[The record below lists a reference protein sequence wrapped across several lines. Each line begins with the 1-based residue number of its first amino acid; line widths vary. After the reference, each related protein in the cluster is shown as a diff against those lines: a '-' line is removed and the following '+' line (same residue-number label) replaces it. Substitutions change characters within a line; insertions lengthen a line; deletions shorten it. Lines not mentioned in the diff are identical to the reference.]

1 MKKYLILLTMAAMTL
16 SGCATKISGSHILG
30 PGNTKRAI
38 DPSQLRQNVEA
49 VYHLATRD
57 VLLIQLNELIASTEA
72 NKIDRGNQIRVVF
85 TQNQNTTYKIVAGD
99 QLSLEFPDE
108 SDAIFTTLVSP
119 DGYITLPKLGKTLK
133 VTGMTLSQ
141 LTKASL
147 AQYKNLFVA
156 PNVSWAVTRTFND
169 QLPRMSGDF
178 SVGTD
183 GSIVVPELG
192 EFRVLGQTAKQ
203 VADTLTSK
211 AQEKFNNQVRASA
224 SVTRVNARE
233 QVDTR
238 LTPSGLLMYSNL
250 TNLPSRISD
259 DGDVYIP
266 HIGSIKAEGKT
277 VLELKQEIL
286 SLAQPLYQNPIVV
299 NVAVQDYADYNVFI
313 GGEVRTPGR
322 YPFSKKLSLLKLIAQ
337 AGWGNEFAD
346 MGNVLLVRADA
357 HDNYTIYRTNLDEIF
372 EGGGSSDQDF
382 RLTPQDL
389 VIVPPTNIAKT
400 NRMIAQYVRGVLP
413 FNPSVSYNIN
423 TSPNQITR

>member
-1 MKKYLILLTMAAMTL
+1 MKKYLVLLAIAAISI
-16 SGCATKISGSHILG
+16 SGCATNVPGSHIIG
-30 PGNTKRAI
+30 PGKTKRKI
-38 DPSQLRQNVEA
+38 DPKQLQQTTDA

-57 VLLIQLNELIASTEA
+57 VLLIQLNELIVSGDVQ
-72 NKIDRGNQIRVVF
+72 KIDRGNQIRVAF
-85 TQNQNTTYKIVAGD
+85 TQNQNNFYKIVAGD

-108 SDAIFTTLVSP
+108 SDAIFTVLVSP
-119 DGYITLPKLGKTLK
+119 DGYVTLPKLSKTLK

-141 LTKASL
+141 LTKTSL
-147 AQYKNLFVA
+147 SQYKNLFLA
-156 PNVSWAVTRTFND
+156 PNLSWALTRTFND

-183 GSIVVPELG
+183 GAIVVPELG
-192 EFRVLGQTAKQ
+192 EVSVLGKSAKE
-203 VADTLTSK
+203 VADVLTSK
-211 AQEKFNNQVRASA
+211 VQERFNNQVRASV

-250 TNLPSRISD
+250 SNLPSRISD

-299 NVAVQDYADYNVFI
+299 NVSIQDYADYNVFI
-313 GGEVRTPGR
+313 GGEVKIPGR
-322 YPFSKKLSLLKLIAQ
+322 YTYSKKLSLLKLIAQ

-346 MGNVLLVRADA
+346 MGNVLLVRADQN
-357 HDNYTIYRTNLDEIF
+357 DNYTIYRTNLEEIF
-372 EGGGSSDQDF
+372 DGGGSSDQDF

-400 NRMIAQYVRGVLP
+400 NRMITQYVRGILP

-423 TSPNQITR
+423 TSPSQITR